1 MVFYF
6 FVKKVTARLIF
17 GRKLLH
23 ISLNKRWWDLC
34 RKLEHS
40 SCRFQNTPRC
50 WKKVVSKSRATGQNV
65 NWKISWLLK
74 YFRQVRRVHWQSSVI
89 IQIYFYWSHSNIIDI
104 IGSVLLSRLRNWQ
117 HSWRIVKYQ
126 LEFEEETVERLILFI
141 VTILFLGSRYINW
154 LVFCHSNYHWFVGL
168 VLENS
173 ALSHL
178 SIHNWK

>member
-1 MVFYF
+1 MTYF
-6 FVKKVTARLIF
+6 WM
-17 GRKLLH
+17 G
-23 ISLNKRWWDLC
+23 NK
-34 RKLEHS
+34 
-40 SCRFQNTPRC
+40 
-50 WKKVVSKSRATGQNV
+50 NV

-104 IGSVLLSRLRNWQ
+104 IWSVLLSRLRNWQ